1 MRQRM
6 CGVCGE
12 VVGEAVLFCPT
23 CGEPIPTKVADAPPL
38 QPIPDGGLAATMPD
52 WLRESPSAPAPPPV
66 EPIPSSPV
74 AAAPRPATLI
84 AETDVPQWMRTLAT
98 PRAAESA
105 SAPAAPIVA
114 TKRAI
119 TLPPAP
125 EATPTPSPEESTMHQ
140 STEPHPAASG
150 ELAAATSDIPEDS
163 GAADW
168 WVLVAVAIIVVAV
181 TIGVFTIS

>member
-23 CGEPIPTKVADAPPL
+23 CGEPIPTEAADAPPL

-52 WLRESPSAPAPPPV
+52 WLRETPTAPAPPPV
-66 EPIPSSPV
+66 EPIPSPPV

-84 AETDVPQWMRTLAT
+84 AESDLPQWMRTLAAH
-98 PRAAESA
+98 RATESA

-125 EATPTPSPEESTMHQ
+125 EAVPTPSHEERTMHQ
-140 STEPHPAASG
+140 PGEPHPTESDETATANSG
-150 ELAAATSDIPEDS
+150 DS

-181 TIGVFTIS
+181 TIGVFAIS